1 MVNLPR
7 RYTGLPMVV
16 YCNPRDAPHDVR
28 VKASP
33 VHGDRMIE
41 DLAISIAI
49 RPEPHYPAGEQG
61 RLPQEDFDA
70 VAARIRRNQ
79 DLLVA
84 YWNRQIDTNEFRRRA
99 AEHLCE
105 P

>member
-7 RYTGLPMVV
+7 RHTGLPMVV
-16 YCNPRDAPHDVR
+16 YCSPRNAPHDVR

-84 YWNRQIDTNEFRRRA
+84 YWNRQIDTNEFRRRV

>member
-1 MVNLPR
+1 VVNLPR

-16 YCNPRDAPHDVR
+16 YCSPRNASHDVR

-49 RPEPHYPAGEQG
+49 RPEPHYPAGEQE

-70 VAARIRRNQ
+70 VATWIRRNL
-79 DLLVA
+79 DLLLA
-84 YWNRQIDTNEFRRRA
+84 YWNFEIDTDEFRRRI
-99 AEHLCE
+99 AERLIGS
-105 P
+105 

>member
-16 YCNPRDAPHDVR
+16 YCNSRNAPHDVR

-33 VHGDRMIE
+33 VHRDRMIE

>member
-16 YCNPRDAPHDVR
+16 YCSPRNAPHDVR

-84 YWNRQIDTNEFRRRA
+84 YWNRQIDTNEFRRRV